1 MLPDIK
7 SYIDILRTLL
17 LVEYTQL
24 WLTKGLNVTWEY
36 SYQSITSTA
45 FQVEVKSA

>member
-17 LVEYTQL
+17 LVEYT
-24 WLTKGLNVTWEY
+24 TKRLNVTWAY